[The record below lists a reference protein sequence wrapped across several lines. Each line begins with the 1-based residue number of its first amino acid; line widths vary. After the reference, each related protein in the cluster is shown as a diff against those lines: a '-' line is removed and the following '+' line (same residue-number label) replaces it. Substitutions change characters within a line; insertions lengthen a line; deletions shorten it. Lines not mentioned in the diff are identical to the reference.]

1 MTGSDPPTAQDN
13 NLSDFQHISLVLP
26 TDKGEILRY
35 YHNLGFSLIPV
46 NDRKEPLIQ
55 WKDFEKQKPNWEQIQ
70 EWNKKFNKPNFAV
83 ICGSISQNL
92 IVLDF
97 ENEKDA
103 IVFFG
108 NDKFE
113 KLKEKILVIGTPH
126 GGIHI
131 PLIAKGKVPRRQTKI
146 FGHEHPVD
154 LLGDGGYSLLPGSV
168 LDHSKCKPEKNCDHK
183 SIGEYK
189 IISTSTDILEAE
201 DIENFIKERAK
212 ILGWKVKLTKEENKE
227 NDEGIDKIIDYL
239 KTKDRKFS
247 KVFEGNFKEYDYPS
261 RSEAEQYLLVKLVS
275 LGFSDEV
282 INKIMLKS
290 KTGKWAEESEAYRKL
305 SLNNARTY
313 YVNSKL
319 VRQDPQEEKTPE
331 KMETEQKEKK
341 CNSDNCNLENAK
353 IVFTTS
359 FDSKGEHYE
368 QVRNG
373 FATVT
378 EDDRIIIY
386 SHFHTGEYIKIGKSP
401 KDETQVKL
409 EIVYFP
415 LENDQTRTGQIILPQ
430 KPERY
435 IGISGIIDEIESL
448 TQKWLYISPEEWP
461 IFRVQVRITVASW
474 FLFVYDDIKIMER
487 VAGLLAIV
495 GTSGGGKKRWLTVL
509 RQFAYRPIY
518 LLNTTKIPSVF
529 RMAEPWGTPT
539 LLIDEADLK
548 ETGSEAEWV
557 QFINSR
563 YDGTPIP
570 RYNTSGE
577 KVETFK
583 SFGLTCLAL
592 RRMPKDEG
600 TTGRMIKI
608 NATISPI
615 VLPEVAGDDIF
626 EEFEPIRNKLLYLR
640 LKYYNK
646 LKFVGHSDLPA
657 DQSWRGKETL
667 TLFRILQQIDPRISQ
682 DINKIS
688 QDLTEREVQ
697 NLSQTWDGLII
708 NEIYAFITDD
718 TSEYKKRKNGYYY
731 FREWTDREGETHTIF
746 LNLKY
751 LADRLGTSASEI
763 QRSMTQFKIT
773 TYERFRPD
781 GTDRAQRGILMFGYP
796 QDTDRIFRRYVP
808 GYSGELLKLCVDK
821 QETLAHDGY
830 GNTPNGGPFQTSVPS
845 VPVVPPHDPPND
857 LSNNNNYTH
866 VNGTNGTSGTN
877 ILNLDL
883 GNQKLEQKS
892 TSPDDNHDWDYFRVT
907 DTFDS
912 YLFRKKKRYSKGNV
926 IKFPIVEAPKYI
938 EKGFLAPACPSGYA
952 WDELEKTCVKI
963 QGGGKNGNN

>member
-1 MTGSDPPTAQDN
+1 LITPDPPVPYDSNYNTNKNKRLPPRLDIHPENIPEELKAIPHWILWGYEEKDGENVKVPIDPKTGAWVNAHDPKNWMIFEEALDFARKLNLGIGFDFTKDLGYVFIDWDHILKDGVIQDPRIREIIERGN
-13 NLSDFQHISLVLP
+13 TFTEVSPSGEGLHQIFKSREFDFDSTRLKNLPVEIYMNVRYSTFTGVSYGKLKAIREIEPEDLKLLLGLKEEREEEKGDELRNGTLDDVQ
-26 TDKGEILRY
+26 KGELTQLLEQNWGLDKPEAEGNHHQVAETVAVY
-35 YHNLGFSLIPV
+35 MKEAGIPKSEGLEFMINFDEAHPCV
-46 NDRKEPLIQ
+46 DGKIHPIDDLKHTFDYVYDR
-55 WKDFEKQKPNWEQIQ
+55 D
-70 EWNKKFNKPNFAV
+70 
-83 ICGSISQNL
+83 
-92 IVLDF
+92 
-97 ENEKDA
+97 
-103 IVFFG
+103 
-108 NDKFE
+108 
-113 KLKEKILVIGTPH
+113 
-126 GGIHI
+126 
-131 PLIAKGKVPRRQTKI
+131 
-146 FGHEHPVD
+146 
-154 LLGDGGYSLLPGSV
+154 YSKTAPSGSV
-168 LDHSKCKPEKNCDHK
+168 PLELKHELYRILHK
-183 SIGEYK
+183 
-189 IISTSTDILEAE
+189 
-201 DIENFIKERAK
+201 
-212 ILGWKVKLTKEENKE
+212 
-227 NDEGIDKIIDYL
+227 
-239 KTKDRKFS
+239 KDRKG
-247 KVFEGNFKEYDYPS
+247 E
-261 RSEAEQYLLVKLVS
+261 
-275 LGFSDEV
+275 
-282 INKIMLKS
+282 
-290 KTGKWAEESEAYRKL
+290 
-305 SLNNARTY
+305 
-313 YVNSKL
+313 
-319 VRQDPQEEKTPE
+319 
-331 KMETEQKEKK
+331 K

-353 IVFTTS
+353 IVFITS

-386 SHFHTGEYIKIGKSP
+386 SHFHTGEYITIGKLL
-401 KDETQVKL
+401 KNETQVEL

-415 LENDQTRTGQIILPQ
+415 LENDQYRTGQIILPQ
-430 KPERY
+430 KPERH
-435 IGISGIIDEIESL
+435 IGITGIIDEIESL
-448 TQKWLYISPEEWP
+448 IQKWLYISPEEWP

-509 RQFAYRPIY
+509 RQFAYRSIY
-518 LLNTTKIPSVF
+518 LLNTNKIPSVF

-539 LLIDEADLK
+539 LLIDEADQK
-548 ETGSEAEWV
+548 ETDSEAEWV

-600 TTGRMIKI
+600 TTGRMVKI

-626 EEFEPIRNKLLYLR
+626 EEFESIRNKLLYLR

-646 LKFVGHSDLPA
+646 LKFVGHSGLPA

-667 TLFRILQQIDPRISQ
+667 TLFRILEQIDPRISQ

-688 QDLTEREVQ
+688 QDLTDREIQ

-718 TSEYKKRKNGYYY
+718 TSQYEKRKNGYYY

-751 LADRLGTSASEI
+751 LADKLGTSASEI

-808 GYSGELLKLCVDK
+808 GYSGELLKLCGDK

-845 VPVVPPHDPPND
+845 VPFVPPHDPPND
-857 LSNNNNYTH
+857 LSNNNDNNYIH
-866 VNGTNGTSGTN
+866 IDGTNGTSGTN
-877 ILNLDL
+877 NLNLDL

-892 TSPDDNHDWDYFRVT
+892 TNPDDNHDWDYFRVI

-912 YLFRKKKRYSKGNV
+912 YLFGKKKRYSKGNV

-938 EKGFLAPACPSGYA
+938 EKGFLAPACPSGCA
-952 WDELEKTCVKI
+952 WDELEKTCVQI
-963 QGGGKNGNN
+963 QPWEGDKDGNNK

>member
-1 MTGSDPPTAQDN
+1 MIDPDPRTN
-13 NLSDFQHISLVLP
+13 NDKNNIADKNKKVSLGYVHPENIPEELKRIP
-26 TDKGEILRY
+26 HWILWNFANKDGEI
-35 YHNLGFSLIPV
+35 I
-46 NDRKEPLIQ
+46 
-55 WKDFEKQKPNWEQIQ
+55 
-70 EWNKKFNKPNFAV
+70 
-83 ICGSISQNL
+83 
-92 IVLDF
+92 
-97 ENEKDA
+97 
-103 IVFFG
+103 
-108 NDKFE
+108 
-113 KLKEKILVIGTPH
+113 
-126 GGIHI
+126 
-131 PLIAKGKVPRRQTKI
+131 KVPVDPKTGAWVSAHDPKNWMAFEEALKYSKELHLGIGFDFTK
-146 FGHEHPVD
+146 D
-154 LLGDGGYSLLPGSV
+154 LAYVFIDWDHV
-168 LDHSKCKPEKNCDHK
+168 LDHGVIAYSRLREIIEKADTFTEISPSGEGLHQLFKCFNFDFDSTRLKDLPIEIYTNARYSTFTGVPYGKLKPIREIEPKDLKLLLGLKEERIEGKGNELRSGTLNDVKQRELTQILEKNWSLDKPESEGNHHQVSETVAVYMKETGISK
-183 SIGEYK
+183 SEGLEFMINFDETHPCADGKIHPIDDLKRTFDYVYDRDYSKTAPSGSVPLELKHELYK
-189 IISTSTDILEAE
+189 I
-201 DIENFIKERAK
+201 FHK
-212 ILGWKVKLTKEENKE
+212 
-227 NDEGIDKIIDYL
+227 
-239 KTKDRKFS
+239 KD
-247 KVFEGNFKEYDYPS
+247 
-261 RSEAEQYLLVKLVS
+261 
-275 LGFSDEV
+275 
-282 INKIMLKS
+282 
-290 KTGKWAEESEAYRKL
+290 
-305 SLNNARTY
+305 
-313 YVNSKL
+313 
-319 VRQDPQEEKTPE
+319 
-331 KMETEQKEKK
+331 QKEKK

-353 IVFTTS
+353 IVLVTS
-359 FDSKGEHYE
+359 FDSRGEHYE

-378 EDDRIIIY
+378 EDDRIVIY
-386 SHFHTGEYIKIGKSP
+386 SHFHTGEYIEVGKLP

-448 TQKWLYISPEEWP
+448 IQKWLYISPEEWP

-495 GTSGGGKKRWLTVL
+495 GTSGGGKRRWLTVL

-539 LLIDEADLK
+539 LLIDEADQK

-563 YDGTPIP
+563 FDGTPIP
-570 RYNTSGE
+570 RYNASGE

-600 TTGRMIKI
+600 TTGRMVKI

-646 LKFVGHSDLPA
+646 LKFVGHSGLPA

-667 TLFRILQQIDPRISQ
+667 TLFRILEQIDPRISQ

-718 TSEYKKRKNGYYY
+718 ASEYKKRKNGYYY

-763 QRSMTQFKIT
+763 QRSMAQFKIT

-808 GYSGELLKLCVDK
+808 GYNGELLKLCSDK
-821 QETLAHDGY
+821 QETLAHDGN
-830 GNTPNGGPFQTSVPS
+830 GNTPNGGSFQTSVPP

-857 LSNNNNYTH
+857 LSNNNNYIH
-866 VNGTNGTSGTN
+866 VDGTSGTSGTN
-877 ILNLDL
+877 NLNLDL

-892 TSPDDNHDWDYFRVT
+892 TNPDDNHDWDYFRVT

-938 EKGFLAPACPSGYA
+938 EKGSLAPACPPGYA
-952 WDELEKTCVKI
+952 WDELEKTCVEI

>member
-1 MTGSDPPTAQDN
+1 MIDSTDSNTNDN
-13 NLSDFQHISLVLP
+13 NYNTNHDKKLAIRFDIREENIPKELKAVPHWILWAYKERNGERIKVPIDPKSGAWINAHDPKNWLTFKEALKYSKELNIGIGFDFTKDLGYVFIDFDHVLKQGGIDDLRVKEIIEKGDTFTEVSPSGEGLHLIFRCSNFNFDSTRLKGLSIEIYTNARYSTFTGVPYGKLKAIREIKSEDLKLLLGLKEERKEEKGDELRNGTLDDVQ
-26 TDKGEILRY
+26 KGEITQLLEQNWDADKPELKGNHHQVVETVAVY
-35 YHNLGFSLIPV
+35 MKEAGIPKSEGLEFMINFDEAHPCADGKIHPIDDLKHTFDYV
-46 NDRKEPLIQ
+46 YDR
-55 WKDFEKQKPNWEQIQ
+55 D
-70 EWNKKFNKPNFAV
+70 
-83 ICGSISQNL
+83 
-92 IVLDF
+92 
-97 ENEKDA
+97 
-103 IVFFG
+103 
-108 NDKFE
+108 
-113 KLKEKILVIGTPH
+113 
-126 GGIHI
+126 
-131 PLIAKGKVPRRQTKI
+131 
-146 FGHEHPVD
+146 
-154 LLGDGGYSLLPGSV
+154 YSKTAPSGSV
-168 LDHSKCKPEKNCDHK
+168 PLELKHELYGIFHK
-183 SIGEYK
+183 
-189 IISTSTDILEAE
+189 
-201 DIENFIKERAK
+201 
-212 ILGWKVKLTKEENKE
+212 
-227 NDEGIDKIIDYL
+227 
-239 KTKDRKFS
+239 KDRKG
-247 KVFEGNFKEYDYPS
+247 E
-261 RSEAEQYLLVKLVS
+261 
-275 LGFSDEV
+275 
-282 INKIMLKS
+282 
-290 KTGKWAEESEAYRKL
+290 
-305 SLNNARTY
+305 
-313 YVNSKL
+313 
-319 VRQDPQEEKTPE
+319 
-331 KMETEQKEKK
+331 K
-341 CNSDNCNLENAK
+341 CNSDSCNFENTK
-353 IVFTTS
+353 IVFITS
-359 FDSKGEHYE
+359 FDLKGEHYE

-373 FATVT
+373 FGTVT
-378 EDDRIIIY
+378 EDDRIVIY
-386 SHFHTGEYIKIGKSP
+386 SHFHTREYVKVGKDP
-401 KDETQVKL
+401 KNESQVEL

-415 LENDQTRTGQIILPQ
+415 LENDQYRTGQIILPQ
-430 KPERY
+430 RPERH
-435 IGISGIIDEIESL
+435 IGITEIIDEIESL
-448 TQKWLYISPEEWP
+448 TPKWLYISPEEWP

-509 RQFAYRPIY
+509 RQFAFRPIY
-518 LLNTTKIPSVF
+518 LLNTNKIPSVF

-539 LLIDEADLK
+539 LLIDEADQK

-570 RYNTSGE
+570 RYNASGE

-626 EEFEPIRNKLLYLR
+626 EEFESIRNKLLYLR

-646 LKFVGHSDLPA
+646 LKFVGHSGLPA

-667 TLFRILQQIDPRISQ
+667 TLFRILEQIDPRISQ

-688 QDLTEREVQ
+688 QDLTQREVQ

-718 TSEYKKRKNGYYY
+718 ASEYTKRKNGYYY
-731 FREWTDREGETHTIF
+731 FKEWTDREGETHTIF

-763 QRSMTQFKIT
+763 QRSMAQFKIT

-781 GTDRAQRGILMFGYP
+781 GTERAQRGILMFSYP
-796 QDTDRIFRRYVP
+796 QDTDRIFKRYVP
-808 GYSGELLKLCVDK
+808 GYSGELLKLCSDK
-821 QETLAHDGY
+821 QETLAHDEN
-830 GNTPNGGPFQTSVPS
+830 GNTPNGGSFQTSVPS

-857 LSNNNNYTH
+857 LSNNNDNNYIH
-866 VNGTNGTSGTN
+866 VDGTNGTSGTN
-877 ILNLDL
+877 ISNLDL

-892 TSPDDNHDWDYFRVT
+892 TNPDDNQDWDYFRVT

-912 YLFRKKKRYSKGNV
+912 YSFGKKKRYSKGNV

-952 WDELEKTCVKI
+952 WDESEKTCVEI
-963 QGGGKNGNN
+963 QGSEKNGNDR

>member
-1 MTGSDPPTAQDN
+1 MNDPDPPTSTDN
-13 NLSDFQHISLVLP
+13 NYNADKDKNLAPRFDIHPENIPEEFKAIPHWILWGYRNKDGKIDKVPMDPKTGALINAHNPENWLTFKEALDFARKL
-26 TDKGEILRY
+26 
-35 YHNLGFSLIPV
+35 NLGVGFVFTGDLGYVFIDFDHVLKGGVIQNPRVKEIFENADTYTEISPSGEGLHLLLKCFNFTYDSTRVKGLPIEIYTKARYSTFTGIPY
-46 NDRKEPLIQ
+46 KELKAIREIQ
-55 WKDFEKQKPNWEQIQ
+55 PEALRLLLGLKGGKEKEKRNELRNRTLDDAQKEEMTDLLEQNWDL
-70 EWNKKFNKPNFAV
+70 NKPEAEGNHHQVAETVAVYMKEARIPKSEGLEFMINFNKAHPCAD
-83 ICGSISQNL
+83 G
-92 IVLDF
+92 
-97 ENEKDA
+97 
-103 IVFFG
+103 
-108 NDKFE
+108 
-113 KLKEKILVIGTPH
+113 KI
-126 GGIHI
+126 
-131 PLIAKGKVPRRQTKI
+131 
-146 FGHEHPVD
+146 HPVD
-154 LLGDGGYSLLPGSV
+154 DLKHTFDYVYDRDYSKTAPSGSV
-168 LDHSKCKPEKNCDHK
+168 PLELKHELYRIFHK
-183 SIGEYK
+183 R
-189 IISTSTDILEAE
+189 D
-201 DIENFIKERAK
+201 
-212 ILGWKVKLTKEENKE
+212 
-227 NDEGIDKIIDYL
+227 
-239 KTKDRKFS
+239 
-247 KVFEGNFKEYDYPS
+247 
-261 RSEAEQYLLVKLVS
+261 
-275 LGFSDEV
+275 
-282 INKIMLKS
+282 
-290 KTGKWAEESEAYRKL
+290 
-305 SLNNARTY
+305 
-313 YVNSKL
+313 
-319 VRQDPQEEKTPE
+319 
-331 KMETEQKEKK
+331 QKEKK

-353 IVFTTS
+353 IIFITS

-401 KDETQVKL
+401 KNESQVEL

-435 IGISGIIDEIESL
+435 IGITEIINEIESL
-448 TQKWLYISPEEWP
+448 TPKWLYISPEEWP

-474 FLFVYDDIKIMER
+474 FLFVYDNIKIMER

-529 RMAEPWGTPT
+529 RMAEPWGTST
-539 LLIDEADLK
+539 LLIDEADQK

-570 RYNTSGE
+570 RYNASGE

-600 TTGRMIKI
+600 TTGRMVKI

-646 LKFVGHSDLPA
+646 LKFVGHSGLPA

-667 TLFRILQQIDPRISQ
+667 TLFRILEEIDPRISQ

-708 NEIYAFITDD
+708 NEIYTFITDD
-718 TSEYKKRKNGYYY
+718 TSQYEKRKNGYYY
-731 FREWTDREGETHTIF
+731 FKEWTDREGETHTIF

-763 QRSMTQFKIT
+763 QRSMAQFKIT

-781 GTDRAQRGILMFGYP
+781 GTDRAQRGILMFSYP
-796 QDTDRIFRRYVP
+796 QDTDRIFKRYVP
-808 GYSGELLKLCVDK
+808 GYNGELLKLCGDK
-821 QETLAHDGY
+821 QETLARDGN
-830 GNTPNGGPFQTSVPS
+830 GNIPNGESFQTSVPP
-845 VPVVPPHDPPND
+845 VPVVPPHDLPND
-857 LSNNNNYTH
+857 LSNNNDNNYIH
-866 VNGTNGTSGTN
+866 VDGTNGTSGTN
-877 ILNLDL
+877 ISNLDL
-883 GNQKLEQKS
+883 ENQKLEQKS
-892 TSPDDNHDWDYFRVT
+892 NNPDDNHNWGYFRVI

-912 YLFRKKKRYSKGNV
+912 YLFGKKKRYSKGNV
-926 IKFPIVEAPKYI
+926 IKFLVVEAPKYI

-952 WDELEKTCVKI
+952 WDELEKTCVEI
-963 QGGGKNGNN
+963 QGSEKNGNGR

>member
-1 MTGSDPPTAQDN
+1 MIDSTDSNTNGNNYNANHDKKLPLRSDIHPEN
-13 NLSDFQHISLVLP
+13 
-26 TDKGEILRY
+26 
-35 YHNLGFSLIPV
+35 IP
-46 NDRKEPLIQ
+46 NELYRI
-55 WKDFEKQKPNWEQIQ
+55 FH
-70 EWNKKFNKPNFAV
+70 
-83 ICGSISQNL
+83 
-92 IVLDF
+92 
-97 ENEKDA
+97 EKD
-103 IVFFG
+103 
-108 NDKFE
+108 
-113 KLKEKILVIGTPH
+113 
-126 GGIHI
+126 
-131 PLIAKGKVPRRQTKI
+131 
-146 FGHEHPVD
+146 
-154 LLGDGGYSLLPGSV
+154 
-168 LDHSKCKPEKNCDHK
+168 
-183 SIGEYK
+183 
-189 IISTSTDILEAE
+189 
-201 DIENFIKERAK
+201 
-212 ILGWKVKLTKEENKE
+212 
-227 NDEGIDKIIDYL
+227 
-239 KTKDRKFS
+239 
-247 KVFEGNFKEYDYPS
+247 
-261 RSEAEQYLLVKLVS
+261 
-275 LGFSDEV
+275 
-282 INKIMLKS
+282 
-290 KTGKWAEESEAYRKL
+290 
-305 SLNNARTY
+305 
-313 YVNSKL
+313 
-319 VRQDPQEEKTPE
+319 
-331 KMETEQKEKK
+331 QKEKK
-341 CNSDNCNLENAK
+341 CNSYNCNLENAK
-353 IVFTTS
+353 IMFVTS
-359 FDSKGEHYE
+359 FDSRGEHYE

-401 KDETQVKL
+401 KNESQVEL

-415 LENDQTRTGQIILPQ
+415 LQNDQYRTGQIILPQ
-430 KPERY
+430 KPERH
-435 IGISGIIDEIESL
+435 IGIIEIINEIESI
-448 TQKWLYISPEEWP
+448 TPKWLYISPEEWP

-474 FLFVYDDIKIMER
+474 FLFVYDNIKIMER

-539 LLIDEADLK
+539 LLIDEADQK

-570 RYNTSGE
+570 RYNASDE

-600 TTGRMIKI
+600 ITGRMIKI

-615 VLPEVAGDDIF
+615 ILPEVAGDDIF
-626 EEFEPIRNKLLYLR
+626 EEFESIRNKLLYLR

-667 TLFRILQQIDPRISQ
+667 TLFRILEQIDPRISQ
-682 DINKIS
+682 DITKIS

-731 FREWTDREGETHTIF
+731 FKEWTDREGETHTIF

-763 QRSMTQFKIT
+763 QRSLTQFKIT

-781 GTDRAQRGILMFGYP
+781 GTEKAQRGILMFGYP
-796 QDTDRIFRRYVP
+796 QDTDRIFKRYVP
-808 GYSGELLKLCVDK
+808 GYNGELLKLCGDK
-821 QETLAHDGY
+821 QETLACDGN
-830 GNTPNGGPFQTSVPS
+830 GNTPNGESFQTSVPL
-845 VPVVPPHDPPND
+845 VPLVPPHDLPND
-857 LSNNNNYTH
+857 LSNNNDNYIYID
-866 VNGTNGTSGTN
+866 GTSGTSGTN
-877 ILNLDL
+877 ISNLDL

-892 TSPDDNHDWDYFRVT
+892 NNPDDSPKQEPKKTPDLDQKAIDFFNAFKHKLNLLKPKGERYVT
-907 DTFDS
+907 REPENVVR
-912 YLFRKKKRYSKGNV
+912 YLHFVEGLDEDDARTILENWVQNGLVEVVNNQV
-926 IKFPIVEAPKYI
+926 ISQNQTQE
-938 EKGFLAPACPSGYA
+938 G
-952 WDELEKTCVKI
+952 D
-963 QGGGKNGNN
+963 QQ

>member
-1 MTGSDPPTAQDN
+1 MIDSTDSNTNGNNYNTNHDKKLPLRSDIHPEN
-13 NLSDFQHISLVLP
+13 
-26 TDKGEILRY
+26 
-35 YHNLGFSLIPV
+35 IP
-46 NDRKEPLIQ
+46 NELYRI
-55 WKDFEKQKPNWEQIQ
+55 FH
-70 EWNKKFNKPNFAV
+70 
-83 ICGSISQNL
+83 
-92 IVLDF
+92 
-97 ENEKDA
+97 EKD
-103 IVFFG
+103 
-108 NDKFE
+108 
-113 KLKEKILVIGTPH
+113 
-126 GGIHI
+126 
-131 PLIAKGKVPRRQTKI
+131 
-146 FGHEHPVD
+146 
-154 LLGDGGYSLLPGSV
+154 
-168 LDHSKCKPEKNCDHK
+168 
-183 SIGEYK
+183 
-189 IISTSTDILEAE
+189 
-201 DIENFIKERAK
+201 
-212 ILGWKVKLTKEENKE
+212 
-227 NDEGIDKIIDYL
+227 
-239 KTKDRKFS
+239 
-247 KVFEGNFKEYDYPS
+247 
-261 RSEAEQYLLVKLVS
+261 
-275 LGFSDEV
+275 
-282 INKIMLKS
+282 
-290 KTGKWAEESEAYRKL
+290 
-305 SLNNARTY
+305 
-313 YVNSKL
+313 
-319 VRQDPQEEKTPE
+319 
-331 KMETEQKEKK
+331 QKEKK
-341 CNSDNCNLENAK
+341 CNSYNCNLENAK
-353 IVFTTS
+353 IMFVTS
-359 FDSKGEHYE
+359 FDSRGEHYE

-401 KDETQVKL
+401 KNESQVEL

-415 LENDQTRTGQIILPQ
+415 LQNDQYRTGQIILPQ
-430 KPERY
+430 KPERH
-435 IGISGIIDEIESL
+435 IGIIEIINEIESI
-448 TQKWLYISPEEWP
+448 TPKWLYISPEEWP

-474 FLFVYDDIKIMER
+474 FLFVYDNIKIMER

-539 LLIDEADLK
+539 LLIDEADQK

-570 RYNTSGE
+570 RYNASDE

-600 TTGRMIKI
+600 ITGRMIKI

-615 VLPEVAGDDIF
+615 ILPEVAGDDIF
-626 EEFEPIRNKLLYLR
+626 EEFESIRNKLLYLR

-667 TLFRILQQIDPRISQ
+667 TLFRILEQIDPRISQ
-682 DINKIS
+682 DITKIS

-731 FREWTDREGETHTIF
+731 FKEWTDREGETHTIF

-763 QRSMTQFKIT
+763 QRSLTQFKIT

-781 GTDRAQRGILMFGYP
+781 GTEKAQRGILMFGYP
-796 QDTDRIFRRYVP
+796 QDTDRIFKRYVP
-808 GYSGELLKLCVDK
+808 GYNGELLKLCGDK
-821 QETLAHDGY
+821 QETLACDGN
-830 GNTPNGGPFQTSVPS
+830 GNTPNGESFQTSVPL
-845 VPVVPPHDPPND
+845 VPLVPPHDLPND
-857 LSNNNNYTH
+857 LSNNNDNYIYID
-866 VNGTNGTSGTN
+866 GTSGTSGTN
-877 ILNLDL
+877 ISNLDL

-892 TSPDDNHDWDYFRVT
+892 NNPDDSPKQEPKQTPDLDQKAIDFFNAFKHKLNLLKPKGERYVT
-907 DTFDS
+907 REPENVVR
-912 YLFRKKKRYSKGNV
+912 YLHFVEGLDEDDARTILENWVQNGLVEVVNNQV
-926 IKFPIVEAPKYI
+926 ISQNQTQE
-938 EKGFLAPACPSGYA
+938 G
-952 WDELEKTCVKI
+952 D
-963 QGGGKNGNN
+963 QQ

>member
-1 MTGSDPPTAQDN
+1 MIAGPNPEDDKVKKYNTTTNLNFSTG
-13 NLSDFQHISLVLP
+13 
-26 TDKGEILRY
+26 KMEILRSY
-35 YHNLGFSLIPV
+35 YDQGFVLIPV
-46 NDRKEPLIQ
+46 DAKKEPLIK
-55 WKDFEKQKPNWEQIQ
+55 WKEFENNKPSWDQIL
-70 EWNKKFNKPNFAV
+70 EWNQNFNNPNFAV
-83 ICGSISQNL
+83 MCGYISGGL
-92 IVLDF
+92 VILDF
-97 ENEKDA
+97 EKVKDA
-103 IVFFG
+103 IEFFG
-108 NDKFE
+108 EEKFE
-113 KLKEKILVIGTPH
+113 ELKKSTLIVETPH
-126 GGIHI
+126 GGVHI
-131 PLIAKGKVPRRQTKI
+131 YVIAKGDIPRRQTKI
-146 FGHEHPVD
+146 FGKAHEMD
-154 LLGDGGYSLLPGSV
+154 LLGTGGYALISGSV
-168 LDHSKCKPEKNCDHK
+168 LDHRKCKPKKPCDHK
-183 SIGEYK
+183 SVGEYR
-189 IISTSTDILEAE
+189 IISTSTDIMEAQ
-201 DIENFIKERAK
+201 DAGAFIRKRAQE
-212 ILGWKVKLTKEENKE
+212 LNWEVKLTENESKTGISTDDEEIE
-227 NDEGIDKIIDYL
+227 RIIQAL
-239 KTKDRKFS
+239 RSKDQKFS

-275 LGFSDEV
+275 LGFSDEI

-319 VRQDPQEEKTPE
+319 ARQNPQEEKTLE
-331 KMETEQKEKK
+331 KMDNEQKEKK

-359 FDSKGEHYE
+359 FDSRGEHYE
-368 QVRNG
+368 QARNG

-401 KDETQVKL
+401 KDESQVEK

-415 LENDQTRTGQIILPQ
+415 LENDQYRTGQIILPQ
-430 KPERY
+430 KPERH
-435 IGISGIIDEIESL
+435 IGITEIIDEIESL
-448 TQKWLYISPEEWP
+448 TPKWLYISPEEWP

-474 FLFVYDDIKIMER
+474 FLLVYDDIKIMER

-518 LLNTTKIPSVF
+518 LLNTNKIPSVF

-539 LLIDEADLK
+539 LLIDEADQK

-570 RYNTSGE
+570 RYNASGE

-600 TTGRMIKI
+600 TTGRMVKI

-615 VLPEVAGDDIF
+615 VLPEVAGNDIF
-626 EEFEPIRNKLLYLR
+626 EEFESIRNKLLFLR

-646 LKFVGHSDLPA
+646 LKFVGHSGLPA

-667 TLFRILQQIDPRISQ
+667 TLFRILEQIDPRISQ

-746 LNLKY
+746 LKLKY

-763 QRSMTQFKIT
+763 QRSMAQFKIT

-781 GTDRAQRGILMFGYP
+781 GTERAQRGILMFGYP
-796 QDTDRIFRRYVP
+796 QDTDRIFKRYVP
-808 GYSGELLKLCVDK
+808 GYSGELLKLCGDK
-821 QETLAHDGY
+821 QETLAHDGN
-830 GNTPNGGPFQTSVPS
+830 GNTPNGESFQTPVPP
-845 VPVVPPHDPPND
+845 VPVVPPHDLPND
-857 LSNNNNYTH
+857 LSNNNSNYIH
-866 VNGTNGTSGTN
+866 VDGTNGTSGTK
-877 ILNLDL
+877 
-883 GNQKLEQKS
+883 KLEQKG
-892 TSPDDNHDWDYFRVT
+892 TNLKNNRDWDYFKVI

-912 YLFRKKKRYSKGNV
+912 YFLGEKRRHPKGYV
-926 IKFPIVEAPKYI
+926 IKFPIIEASKYI

-952 WDELEKTCVKI
+952 WDESEKTCVEI
-963 QGGGKNGNN
+963 QEGEKVGNNK